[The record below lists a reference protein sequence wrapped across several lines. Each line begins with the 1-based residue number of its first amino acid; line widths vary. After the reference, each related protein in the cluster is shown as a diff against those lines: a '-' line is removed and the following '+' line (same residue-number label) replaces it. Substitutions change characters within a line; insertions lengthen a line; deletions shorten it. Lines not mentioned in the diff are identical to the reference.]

1 MTVVKCVDALARLF
15 PSDEL
20 TLYRLYAKDPNFH
33 SLCDDWRDAA
43 KACEWLGIKQVVP
56 MHYGTMPALTGTPD
70 MLRKHLP
77 STIEVLELQPGET
90 SE

>member
-33 SLCDDWRDAA
+33 SLCDDWLEAA
-43 KACEWLGIKQVVP
+43 EACKRWQ
-56 MHYGTMPALTGTPD
+56 PADGSNAERGAEYRLLASEIETEILQR
-70 MLRKHLP
+70 LREGSP
-77 STIEVLELQPGET
+77 
-90 SE
+90 

>member
-33 SLCDDWRDAA
+33 SLCDDWLEAA
-43 KACEWLGIKQVVP
+43 EACKRWQAADGSNAEKGAEYRLLASEIETEILKR
-56 MHYGTMPALTGTPD
+56 
-70 MLRKHLP
+70 LREGSP
-77 STIEVLELQPGET
+77 
-90 SE
+90 

>member
-33 SLCDDWRDAA
+33 SLCDDWLEAA
-43 KACEWLGIKQVVP
+43 EACKRWQAADGSNAEKGAEYRLLASEIETEILQR
-56 MHYGTMPALTGTPD
+56 
-70 MLRKHLP
+70 LREGSP
-77 STIEVLELQPGET
+77 
-90 SE
+90 

>member
-33 SLCDDWRDAA
+33 SLCDDWLEAA
-43 KACEWLGIKQVVP
+43 EACKRWQAAGRSNAEKAAEYRLL
-56 MHYGTMPALTGTPD
+56 A
-70 MLRKHLP
+70 
-77 STIEVLELQPGET
+77 SEIETEILQRLQEG
-90 SE
+90 SQ

>member
-33 SLCDDWRDAA
+33 SLCDDWLEAA
-43 KACEWLGIKQVVP
+43 EACKRWRTADGSNAERGAEYRLLASEIETEILQR
-56 MHYGTMPALTGTPD
+56 
-70 MLRKHLP
+70 LREGSP
-77 STIEVLELQPGET
+77 
-90 SE
+90 